1 MSGFGNQRKLW
12 ERGKGVK
19 IVSQRRKVERK
30 GKRTYVKE
38 GKKEVEGLKRGKQ
51 QDRKFPQ
58 IGIGFFMP
66 WTWNISALSRK
77 TSPGRENAV
86 PSPVGRM

>member
-12 ERGKGVK
+12 GKEKGVK

-38 GKKEVEGLKRGKQ
+38 GKKEVEGLKR
-51 QDRKFPQ
+51 
-58 IGIGFFMP
+58 
-66 WTWNISALSRK
+66 
-77 TSPGRENAV
+77 ENNRTEN
-86 PSPVGRM
+86 SLK